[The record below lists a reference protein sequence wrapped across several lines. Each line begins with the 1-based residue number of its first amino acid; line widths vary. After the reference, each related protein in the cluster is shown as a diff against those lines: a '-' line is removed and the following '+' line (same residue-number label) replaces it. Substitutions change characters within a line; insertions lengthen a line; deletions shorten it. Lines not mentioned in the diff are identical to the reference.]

1 MKAISVTRQQG
12 NLIWQQHELA
22 MPQPLS
28 GQYLIKLQAS
38 SVNPVDFK
46 VASKVAEGQT
56 SRVLGWDAV
65 GTVVAAGP
73 DADNSLLQQQ
83 VWYLGELA
91 AAGCQAE
98 YQLVDADLVVRAP
111 TKLSATDAASLPLT
125 GLTALELLL
134 DKLGY
139 QSEACAA
146 NQQRPLLLINGA
158 GGVGSVLLQL
168 CRLWQ
173 IPVTATASR
182 EQSQQWCLQQGAA
195 KVIRHADLASLS
207 AHQFAAVVCAHDT
220 DMYFAEMTRLVAP
233 FGQIIALSGAQ
244 REHAVQLLMEKSVS
258 FGFEFVFTR
267 SQFAGPGRIRQQQL
281 LALLGE
287 LSDKQLIRPTTTKI
301 LSGLTAENLHQ
312 AHQALA
318 AQQLIGKLVL
328 SYT

>member
-1 MKAISVTRQQG
+1 MKAITVSRQQG
-12 NLIWQQHELA
+12 NLVWQQQERPI
-22 MPQPLS
+22 PQPQH
-28 GQYLIKLQAS
+28 GQYLVKLQAS

-46 VASKVAEGQT
+46 VASNVAEGQT

-65 GTVVAAGP
+65 GEVVQAGP
-73 DADNSLLQQQ
+73 ASDSSLLQQR
-83 VWYLGELA
+83 VWYLGALA
-91 AAGCQAE
+91 ADGCQAE
-98 YQLVDADLVVRAP
+98 YQLVDADLVVPAP
-111 TKLSATDAASLPLT
+111 KQLSATAAASLPLT
-125 GLTALELLL
+125 GLTAIELLL

-139 QSEACAA
+139 QSTACVA

-182 EQSQQWCLQQGAA
+182 AQSQQWCLQQGAD
-195 KVIRHADLASLS
+195 KVIRHADLATLS

-220 DMYFAEMTRLVAP
+220 DAYFTDMTRLVAP
-233 FGQIIALSGAQ
+233 FGQIIALSGAKQ
-244 REHAVQLLMEKSVS
+244 AHPVQLLMEKSAS

-267 SQFAGPGRIRQQQL
+267 SQFPGVGRARQQQL
-281 LALLGE
+281 LAKLAELADQGLLM
-287 LSDKQLIRPTTTKI
+287 PTTTTV
-301 LSGLTAENLHQ
+301 LDGLTADNLQQ

-328 SYT
+328 AY